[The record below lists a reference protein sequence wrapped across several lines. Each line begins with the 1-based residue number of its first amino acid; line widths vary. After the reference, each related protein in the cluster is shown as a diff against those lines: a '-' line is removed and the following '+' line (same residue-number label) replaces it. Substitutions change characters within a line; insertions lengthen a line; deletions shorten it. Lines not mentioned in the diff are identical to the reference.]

1 MENQYSNAVQIL
13 DSLREVEL
21 LMGELHRLLGEAS
34 AENQAIWEEL
44 CRGGDDRESRAATS
58 AELKDV
64 LALSDGLSF
73 GLFALKMVRKSAAD
87 YFRACFEVPAVAD
100 ENGFFGE
107 GTC

>member
-34 AENQAIWEEL
+34 AENRAIWEEL
-44 CRGGDDRESRAATS
+44 GRGGEDAEGRAATS

-73 GLFALKMVRKSAAD
+73 GFFALKMVRKSAAD